1 MTDKKITQL
10 TELTSASA
18 TDILPIVDD
27 VAGSPVTKKIAV
39 SNLVT
44 DTNLTLTDIT
54 TGNSST
60 TKHGFLPKLNNVHTT
75 FMDGTGAWDTIKDA
89 DISFA
94 DSTTNNAST
103 ASHGFLPK
111 LTGDVA
117 TFLAGDGTYQLI
129 EKADGWTNSEDT
141 WVYVSASSFKVTG
154 KNVTSM
160 FRKGTKIKLVQSS
173 IWKYFYVV
181 SSSFSTDTTIT
192 ITGGSDY
199 TLANS
204 TISSP
209 RYSYAENPQTFPQW
223 FNWTPTLTGYS
234 ANPTDTVYRFNIS
247 GGNVY
252 VSIREVTNGT
262 SNGAGISITL
272 PVTAATI
279 SNQIWMYPAAFVNA
293 GTISTTW
300 GRGVIASADNKVVFG
315 INPAVQDGFTSTGGK
330 RISSFEGWYEF

>member
-1 MTDKKITQL
+1 MADKKITQL
-10 TELTSASA
+10 TELASVSSV
-18 TDILPIVDD
+18 DLLPIVDD
-27 VAGSPVTKKIAV
+27 PNGLPELKKITVA
-39 SNLVT
+39 NLVT
-44 DTNLTLTDIT
+44 DGNLNLSDVTTN
-54 TGNSST
+54 NAST
-60 TKHGFLPKLNNVHTT
+60 TKHGFLPKL
-75 FMDGTGAWDTIKDA
+75 
-89 DISFA
+89 
-94 DSTTNNAST
+94 
-103 ASHGFLPK
+103 
-111 LTGDVA
+111 TGDAA

-173 IWKYFYVV
+173 TWKYFYVV

-223 FNWTPTLTGYS
+223 FNWTPTLTGY
-234 ANPTDTVYRFNIS
+234 AVNPTNTVYRFNIS
-247 GGNVY
+247 GGKVF
-252 VSIREVTNGT
+252 VSVREVTNGT
-262 SNGAGISITL
+262 SNATTIHITL

-279 SNQIWMYPAAFVNA
+279 TNQIWMYPAAYVDNNV
-293 GTISTTW
+293 ISTTW
-300 GRGVIASADNKVVFG
+300 GRGVIGSGDNKIVFG
-315 INPAVQDGFTSTGGK
+315 TNPAQQDGFTATATGK
-330 RISSFEGWYEF
+330 RISNFEGWYEF

>member
-1 MTDKKITQL
+1 MGEKTITQL

-60 TKHGFLPKLNNVHTT
+60 TKHGFLPKLPNLDHQ
-75 FMDGTGAWDTIKDA
+75 FLDGTGAWV
-89 DISFA
+89 
-94 DSTTNNAST
+94 N
-103 ASHGFLPK
+103 LQ
-111 LTGDVA
+111 
-117 TFLAGDGTYQLI
+117 GT
-129 EKADGWTNSEDT
+129 DGWYKDTDT
-141 WVYVSASSFKVTG
+141 WEYVSATSFRIVG
-154 KNVTSM
+154 KNVAIR
-160 FRKGTKIKLVQSS
+160 FLKGTKIVLVQTSG
-173 IWKYFYVV
+173 KYFYVLYATYTGGNTV
-181 SSSFSTDTTIT
+181 VTV
-192 ITGGSDY
+192 TGGSNY
-199 TLANS
+199 SIANA
-204 TISSP
+204 TITAAY
-209 RYSYAENPQTFPQW
+209 YSYAENPQGFPQW

-234 ANPTDTVYRFNIS
+234 SNPTDTVYRFCIS
-247 GGNVY
+247 GGKVY

-293 GTISTTW
+293 GTVSTTW
-300 GRGVIASADNKVVFG
+300 GRGVIGSADNKVVFG
-315 INPAVQDGFTSTGGK
+315 INPAVQDGFTLSGGK